1 MRYSEFKAEV
11 EKLGYIV
18 KNKNE
23 AHIYVSDADGLTI
36 ARVGKLHA
44 VEMATDFMRFT
55 TITRLEHK
63 LLIYTHCKNLA
74 ETPLAER
81 EEEKR
86 YWLQRIEPPI
96 LGEQGPRYLFYTPR
110 YLFYTR
116 VGGYYDIGTT
126 KSEWRNVIK
135 TIFTESEI
143 AQMDITGFEKIRV
156 ME

>member
-1 MRYSEFKAEV
+1 MKYSEFERTVKSMGLFINDREGELYV
-11 EKLGYIV
+11 EDDSQFPVLTVSKLDEMVIDTEYPSFI
-18 KNKNE
+18 E
-23 AHIYVSDADGLTI
+23 LPY
-36 ARVGKLHA
+36 GKKD
-44 VEMATDFMRFT
+44 T
-55 TITRLEHK
+55 
-63 LLIYTHCKNLA
+63 LLILVVTLA
-74 ETPLAER
+74 KTPLAER

-96 LGEQGPRYLFYTPR
+96 LGEQDPR

-143 AQMDITGFEKIRV
+143 EDMDITGFEKV
-156 ME
+156 EVEE

>member
-1 MRYSEFKAEV
+1 MKYREFKTEV
-11 EKLGYIV
+11 RKMGFYIGYSQRYLFVIDRNGDKFAGISKELDMWLDTEYEEFPKLPQ
-18 KNKNE
+18 E
-23 AHIYVSDADGLTI
+23 QRAGLFDLLYEI
-36 ARVGKLHA
+36 AK
-44 VEMATDFMRFT
+44 
-55 TITRLEHK
+55 
-63 LLIYTHCKNLA
+63 
-74 ETPLAER
+74 TPLAER

-96 LGEQGPRYLFYTPR
+96 LGEQDPR

-143 AQMDITGFEKIRV
+143 EDMDITGFEKV
-156 ME
+156 EVTP